1 MSPSFQRWPGAE
13 EGARTNVT
21 RRNLRWE
28 RTEVETSDGRLEAE
42 GHVTSNL
49 RESERRGKVDG
60 ESNVSRLI
68 ESNRA
73 VQTDATESRMPLQ
86 VQKYLDGWK
95 AEASFSQLRIQLI
108 RVNLALLLRILTP
121 SVREMFHLQI
131 IFTQS

>member
-1 MSPSFQRWPGAE
+1 M
-13 EGARTNVT
+13 
-21 RRNLRWE
+21 
-28 RTEVETSDGRLEAE
+28 
-42 GHVTSNL
+42 
-49 RESERRGKVDG
+49 RGTGVDG
-60 ESNVSRLI
+60 ESNLSRDI

-95 AEASFSQLRIQLI
+95 AEASFSRLRIQLI

>member
-1 MSPSFQRWPGAE
+1 MRGA
-13 EGARTNVT
+13 G
-21 RRNLRWE
+21 
-28 RTEVETSDGRLEAE
+28 
-42 GHVTSNL
+42 
-49 RESERRGKVDG
+49 VDG
-60 ESNVSRLI
+60 ESNLSRDI

-95 AEASFSQLRIQLI
+95 AEASFSRLRIQLI